1 VGVSDNVK
9 KSLFIKVLG
18 LVLAASLSAMT
29 YSAFGAADLSP
40 TLRAKLPK
48 LSNSASAGVVIIAFK
63 TQPGQGLTLA
73 NTTLLKSVGIVNA
86 VTFQKLGMVGAVATA
101 GQVRALANNSSV
113 QSIWSNDKLM
123 YYMNQA
129 RTVTGVDKVRSNLG
143 WAPLNGGFRV
153 SGSGDFSVMVI
164 DTGIDAT
171 HADLPL
177 GTKVIQNTQR
187 TLSTTGEDTGIV
199 VNGIP
204 VAGFVPATSI
214 ENVPNNDN
222 VGHGTHCA
230 GIIGGLGTDSG
241 GLYSGVAPGVKIVG
255 SGGGAVIVVLSAL
268 GGWEYALEHADLY
281 RIRVI
286 SNSYGPIGGGQ
297 YDPNDPFMVAAKKAH
312 DDFNIVSVFAAGNDG
327 PAKGTISPY
336 AQAPW
341 VIGVAAGTKEGM
353 LAGFSSRGIPRDER
367 LSNSDPT
374 DDLAAP
380 TITAPGTG
388 RYFAGSL
395 AEYGFTS
402 DIVSVRASTN
412 LTANGTA
419 NTGGVGPDPDEIPLS
434 LLPYYTEISGTS
446 MATPFVA
453 GTVALMLDADPTLS
467 ADDVK
472 QILQDTAT
480 RMPGYADHEVG
491 AGFINA
497 YAAVDKVFNRNKA
510 YANFS
515 NPTFNA
521 TFTNQRLP
529 ENEFTI
535 NYDPSAGGANSVNSH
550 NFDVPA
556 GMSVLDVWAS
566 VDDIAEA
573 GFGNLVG
580 IAVYDPQGHRYG
592 STSIPIPVIGTNI
605 REAVVNNPVPGTW
618 RVEVKGACGTADT
631 CSAEATV
638 CGATI
643 GCSPQQAASPGP
655 VDVKINQTKFILPSI
670 SDLSSSDPLYNQ
682 VIFALTNRL
691 IDTYPDGTFRPS
703 QTVTRED
710 LARSLMVDTPTR
722 QSLAASPKFADV
734 SGDLERIAEA
744 VTSSGSTLRDYG
756 FSSTPIMTA
765 SGNTFNPTA
774 AATRLDIAVAFVK
787 ALGHDAKA
795 QALAGQPV
803 TDLNGTPLT
812 DNAQIPDALKGYV
825 QIAIND
831 GMFEAFP
838 ASVTQVSPGV
848 FQAMPGPRF
857 EPASTI
863 TRAQF
868 AAKLGTFNTLFTTG
882 G

>member
-1 VGVSDNVK
+1 M
-9 KSLFIKVLG
+9 
-18 LVLAASLSAMT
+18 VLALSV
-29 YSAFGAADLSP
+29 SAFVFSAYGAAALSP
-40 TLRAKLPK
+40 TLKAKLPT

-101 GQVRALANNSSV
+101 GQVRALMNNSSV

-123 YYMNQA
+123 YFMNQA
-129 RTVTGVDKVRSNLG
+129 RTVTGVDKVRANMS

-171 HADLPL
+171 HADLPF

-187 TLSTTGEDTGIV
+187 TLSTTGLDTGIV
-199 VNGIP
+199 VGGVP

-214 ENVPNNDN
+214 ENVQNNDN

-230 GIIGGLGTDSG
+230 GIIGGLGTDSAG
-241 GLYSGVAPGVKIVG
+241 FYSGVAPGVKIVG

-336 AQAPW
+336 AQSPW
-341 VIGVAAGTKEGM
+341 VIGVAAGSKEGM
-353 LAGFSSRGIPRDER
+353 LANFSSRGIPRDER

-388 RYFAGSL
+388 RFFAGSQ

-402 DIVSVRASTN
+402 DIVSVRASGN

-419 NTGGVGPDPDEIPLS
+419 NTGGPGPDADEIPLS
-434 LLPYYTEISGTS
+434 YLPYYTEISGTS

-453 GTVALMLDADPTLS
+453 GTVALMLDADPTLTP
-467 ADDVK
+467 DEVK

-480 RMPGYADHEVG
+480 KMPGYADHEVG

-497 YAAVDKVFNRNKA
+497 YAAVDKVFNRNKSF
-510 YANFS
+510 ANFS

-521 TFTNQRLP
+521 TFSTQRLP

-535 NYDPSAGGANSVNSH
+535 NYDPSAGGADSVNSH

-556 GMSVLDVWAS
+556 GMSVLDVWAN
-566 VDDIAEA
+566 VDDIAEQ

-592 STSIPIPVIGTNI
+592 STSIPIPVIGTSI

-631 CSAEATV
+631 CNAEATV
-638 CGATI
+638 CNATL

-655 VDVKINQTKFILPSI
+655 VDVKINQAKYVLPGI
-670 SDLSSSDPLYNQ
+670 TDLSTSNPLYDQ
-682 VIFALTNRL
+682 IVFALKNRL
-691 IDTYPDGTFRPS
+691 IDTYPDGTFRPD

-710 LARSLMVDTPTR
+710 LARSLMLNVPVR
-722 QSLAASPKFADV
+722 QTLAAQPKFTDV
-734 SGDLERIAEA
+734 SGDLEKIAEA

-756 FSSTPIMTA
+756 FTSTSIMSAT
-765 SGNTFNPTA
+765 GNTFNPTGA
-774 AATRLDIAVAFVK
+774 VTRLDLAVAFVK

-803 TDLNGTPLT
+803 TDLNGTPLS

-825 QIAIND
+825 QIAIQD

-838 ASVTQVSPGV
+838 ASVQQIAPGQFV
-848 FQAMPGPRF
+848 AMPGPRF
-857 EPASTI
+857 EPATTVNRST
-863 TRAQF
+863 F
-868 AAKLGTFNTLFTTG
+868 ATKLVTFNTLFTTG